1 MTKIDPVKLSDL
13 NSQKVSSYIFGVIG
27 LIFLIIIISDQLANR
42 PTAYS
47 QTLNKQREQKNLQF
61 KNDPSG
67 PIPTDKKAEFEG
79 LSYFPVNEDY
89 KLDATF
95 LPKADPDTLKLMT
108 TTGEIRTM
116 VDVGKLSFQLH
127 GLSHELIAYRYL
139 DPNQTDFF
147 VPFKDL
153 TTGVA
158 TYGGGRY
165 LDIPSTEPIT
175 IDFNQAYNPYC
186 VYNETF
192 SCPLPP
198 RENTLSV
205 EVRAGEVKFD
215 WPIQLPR
222 DTISM
227 HSSYHSL

>member
-1 MTKIDPVKLSDL
+1 MKLSEL
-13 NSQKVSSYIFGVIG
+13 NSQKLSSYIFAVIG
-27 LIFLIIIISDQLANR
+27 AIFLIIIITDQLTNH

-47 QTLNKQREQKNLQF
+47 QSLEKQRAQKDLQF
-61 KNDPSG
+61 TNDPQG
-67 PIPTDKKAEFEG
+67 PIPIERKAEFEG
-79 LSYFPVNEDY
+79 LKYFSINEEY
-89 KLDATF
+89 RLDANFVSNTS
-95 LPKADPDTLKLMT
+95 PDTLKLMT
-108 TTGEIRTM
+108 TTGEIREM
-116 VDVGKLSFQLH
+116 IEAGKIQFQLH
-127 GLSHELIAYRYL
+127 GLNHELIAYRYL
-139 DPNQTDFF
+139 EPGNSAFF

-153 TTGVA
+153 TSGVA

-165 LDIPSTEPIT
+165 LDIPSEEPIVL
-175 IDFNQAYNPYC
+175 DFNRAYNPYC

-222 DTISM
+222 DTLSM
-227 HSSYHSL
+227 LSSYH

>member
-1 MTKIDPVKLSDL
+1 MKLSDL

-27 LIFLIIIISDQLANR
+27 VIFLIIIISDQLANR

-47 QTLNKQREQKNLQF
+47 QALAKQREQKDLQF
-61 KNDPSG
+61 KNDPNG
-67 PIPTDKKAEFEG
+67 PIPLEKKSEFEG
-79 LSYFPVNEDY
+79 LAYFPVNDEY
-89 KLDATF
+89 KLDAAFVPNTQ
-95 LPKADPDTLKLMT
+95 PDTLKLMT
-108 TTGEIRTM
+108 TTGEIREM
-116 VDVGKLSFQLH
+116 VDAGKLRFQLH

-139 DPNQTDFF
+139 DPTQSDFF

-153 TTGVA
+153 TSGVA

-186 VYNETF
+186 VYNESF

-198 RENTLSV
+198 RENTLTV

-222 DTISM
+222 DTVSLR
-227 HSSYHSL
+227 SSYHTL